1 VDLILTSGLA
11 TVETLD
17 TNSETR
23 SSNHSGSQNLLKSQC
38 DDDISQNSDA
48 EIQDDIE
55 IKDDIDIQDDI
66 EIKDDIDIQDNIE
79 IKDDIDIQDE
89 IEIKDEIDILDDIE
103 IKDDI
108 EICRLC
114 TEQFASKSDL
124 IQHLYDTHV

>member
-1 VDLILTSGLA
+1 MFFFSPIEVDLILTSGLA

-66 EIKDDIDIQDNIE
+66 EIKDDIDIQD
-79 IKDDIDIQDE
+79 E